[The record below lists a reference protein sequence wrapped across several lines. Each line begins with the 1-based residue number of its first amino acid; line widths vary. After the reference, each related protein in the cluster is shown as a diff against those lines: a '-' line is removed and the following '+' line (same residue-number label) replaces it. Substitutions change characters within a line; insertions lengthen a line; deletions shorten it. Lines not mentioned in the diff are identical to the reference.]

1 MPEAASRND
10 MLRAL
15 KERDFALLW
24 SGQTV
29 SSLGDGIFTIALAL
43 EALHIDPHPSGL
55 AFVLAARA
63 VPSVCLALVGGV
75 VVDRVPRR
83 MAMLVSDVV
92 RGVAVASI
100 AVLVATGALH
110 LWALIVMSVV
120 FGAADA
126 FFGPASMA
134 FLPELL
140 PAGLLVQGNALS
152 QTSNQLTQGLL
163 GPAVGGFVVL
173 AIGTAASFGFDAAS
187 FAVSAACLVAIRVAA
202 GRLLTLRGAPRSLM
216 PVRGFDMS
224 ARNDGCPARCSGQP
238 SPTSSASPPSP
249 SFCRSLFGTCFAAD
263 RSPSDWYSR
272 QEAPLASQRHSSLL
286 ALERPVDV

>member
-1 MPEAASRND
+1 

-110 LWALIVMSVV
+110 LWAPVSYTHLDVYKRQTHVTQS
-120 FGAADA
+120 G
-126 FFGPASMA
+126 GPHPPGRRS
-134 FLPELL
+134 P
-140 PAGLLVQGNALS
+140 
-152 QTSNQLTQGLL
+152 
-163 GPAVGGFVVL
+163 
-173 AIGTAASFGFDAAS
+173 ITAA
-187 FAVSAACLVAIRVAA
+187 R
-202 GRLLTLRGAPRSLM
+202 R
-216 PVRGFDMS
+216 
-224 ARNDGCPARCSGQP
+224 
-238 SPTSSASPPSP
+238 
-249 SFCRSLFGTCFAAD
+249 
-263 RSPSDWYSR
+263 
-272 QEAPLASQRHSSLL
+272 
-286 ALERPVDV
+286 